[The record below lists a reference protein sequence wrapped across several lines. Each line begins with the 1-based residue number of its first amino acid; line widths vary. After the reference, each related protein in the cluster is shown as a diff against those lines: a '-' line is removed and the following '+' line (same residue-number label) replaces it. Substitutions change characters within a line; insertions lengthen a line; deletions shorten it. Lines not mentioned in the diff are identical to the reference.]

1 MYLPHE
7 ERLRDGG
14 WLSLELRQ
22 LWGDPTAAPNERVME
37 EREPGCLQPAG
48 RMRGNGHEL
57 KDKSFRQDIKTYSF
71 HMRTLKQW
79 DGLPREAVQSPSLE
93 IFRTQLDEIL
103 RNLV

>member
-71 HMRTLKQW
+71 HTRTLKTVGWAAQRGCPVSVLG
-79 DGLPREAVQSPSLE
+79 DFQDPAG
-93 IFRTQLDEIL
+93 
-103 RNLV
+103 